1 MSDTRKAIENDHA
14 SRVRDMFATIAGRYD
29 LLNHLLSGQ
38 MDKRWRRLVAKR
50 LRERF
55 GSKEAI
61 VLDVACGTGDLSL
74 ELFEKIGAR
83 VVATDFCRPMLEVA
97 ARKIA
102 PAAEA
107 GGQRS
112 IQLIEG
118 DALHLPFID
127 TSFDGVTIA
136 FGLRNLSN
144 VERGLAELFRVLKPG
159 GSLAVLEFSKPVIPG
174 FSFLFQVYFT
184 KLLPFVGGLISGS
197 RSAYQYLPDSVS
209 RFPNQT
215 ELVARMQQAGFE
227 RVEYQ
232 NLTGGIAAL
241 HLGMR
246 PQ

>member
-1 MSDTRKAIENDHA
+1 
-14 SRVRDMFATIAGRYD
+14 MFATIAGRYD

-50 LRERF
+50 LRERL
-55 GSKEAI
+55 GSKEAV

-102 PAAEA
+102 PAADA
-107 GGQRS
+107 GGQQA
-112 IQLIEG
+112 IPLIEG
-118 DALHLPFID
+118 DALRLPFID

-209 RFPNQT
+209 RFPDQT
-215 ELVARMQQAGFE
+215 ELVARMQQVGFE